1 MAYLET
7 EAGRCI
13 YYEYNPGDKLPVA
26 LIHGWG
32 MSCRLWDAVLP
43 LLTGAGH
50 AVVSF
55 DQRGCGKSDKDFQ
68 DVSIRSAAADVVS
81 LANHLRLGRLAV
93 NGWSLGGAVAVE
105 AAVRLGV
112 RCAGVVSTCGAT
124 PRYTQAPDF
133 PHGGAPGSVAETVAL
148 LRQDRATFLHGLAY
162 AICARPVSDAV
173 KTWMWSV
180 FMENAPSADRALL
193 DLDTLDQRAA
203 LRGLAV
209 PLLSVV
215 GGQDVIAPPGI
226 GRAAAEL
233 APKGTLAEFPESGH
247 APFIEETARYGKV
260 LLEFLG
266 TLGPR

>member
-1 MAYLET
+1 MMATLET
-7 EAGRCI
+7 EPGRRVH
-13 YYEYNPGDKLPVA
+13 YEYYPGDKLPVV

-32 MSCRLWDAVLP
+32 MSCRLWDVVLP
-43 LLTGAGH
+43 VLTGAGH

-55 DQRGCGKSDKDFQ
+55 DQRGCGKSDKDFA

-81 LANHLRLGRLAV
+81 LANHLRLDRVAV

-112 RCAGVVSTCGAT
+112 RCRGVISTAGAT
-124 PRYTQAPDF
+124 PRYVQAPDY
-133 PHGGAPGSVAETVAL
+133 PHGGAPGSVAETVAA
-148 LRQDRATFLHGLAY
+148 LRQDRATFLHGLAH

-203 LRGLAV
+203 LRALTV
-209 PLLSVV
+209 PFLSVV
-215 GGQDVIAPPGI
+215 GGQDVIAPPDI
-226 GRAAAEL
+226 GRSAAAL
-233 APKGTLAEFPESGH
+233 APKGRLAEFAESGH
-247 APFIEETARYGKV
+247 APFIEEPARYGT
-260 LLEFLG
+260 LLLDFLAE
-266 TLGPR
+266 LS

>member
-7 EAGRCI
+7 EPGRRV
-13 YYEYNPGDKLPVA
+13 YYEYYPGHRLPVA

-32 MSCRLWDAVLP
+32 MSCRLWDTVLP
-43 LLTGAGH
+43 VLTGAGH
-50 AVVSF
+50 AVLCF
-55 DQRGCGKSDKDFQ
+55 DQRGCGKSDKDFA
-68 DVSIRSAAADVVS
+68 DVSIKSAAADVVS
-81 LANHLRLGRLAV
+81 LANHLRLDRLAV
-93 NGWSLGGAVAVE
+93 NGWSLGGPVAVD

-112 RCAGVVSTCGAT
+112 RCRGVVSTAGAT
-124 PRYTQAPDF
+124 PRYVQAPDF
-133 PHGGAPGSVAETVAL
+133 PHGGAPGSVAETVAA
-148 LRQDRATFLHGLAY
+148 LRQDRATFLHGLAH

-193 DLDTLDQRAA
+193 DLDTLDQREA

-209 PLLSVV
+209 PFLSVV

-233 APKGTLAEFPESGH
+233 APLGRLAEFPESGH
-247 APFIEETARYGKV
+247 APFIEDAGRYGEV
-260 LLEFLG
+260 LLGFLAEL
-266 TLGPR
+266 T

>member
-7 EAGRCI
+7 EPGRRI
-13 YYEYNPGDKLPVA
+13 YYEYYPGEALPVV

-32 MSCRLWDAVLP
+32 MNCRLWDTVLP

-50 AVVSF
+50 GVLSF
-55 DQRGCGKSDKDFQ
+55 DQRGCGRSDKDYA
-68 DVSIRSAAADVVS
+68 DVSISSAASDVVS
-81 LANHLRLGRLAV
+81 LANHLRLERLAV
-93 NGWSLGGAVAVE
+93 NGWSLGGPVAVA
-105 AAVRLGV
+105 AAVRLGA
-112 RCAGVVSTCGAT
+112 RCAGVISTAGAT
-124 PRYTQAPDF
+124 PRYVQAPDF

-148 LRQDRATFLHGLAY
+148 LRQDRASFLHGLAH

-173 KTWMWSV
+173 KTWMWSA
-180 FMENAPSADRALL
+180 FMENAPSADTALL
-193 DLDTLDQRAA
+193 DLDTLDQRDL

-233 APKGTLAEFPESGH
+233 APLGRLAEFPECGH
-247 APFIEETARYGKV
+247 APFIEETARYGEV
-260 LLEFLG
+260 LLEFLAE
-266 TLGPR
+266 LG